1 MEVEQL
7 KKIVRQRSLVSI
19 RGHGAC
25 AAFPKVTGK
34 DIIPLLAALL
44 PRSSRCQEGFPRRQ
58 SLSSFPWLCFPCS
71 QCVFGLRVLPGA
83 RGASGIG
90 VIPLE
95 KRKTALEQTGHS
107 HCCHCRLYKGNIS
120 TCWWNGHTF
129 PLKNVLN
136 CTTFTIFAEIPL
148 KKSL

>member
-1 MEVEQL
+1 MEVKQL
-7 KKIVRQRSLVSI
+7 KKIMRQRSLVSI
-19 RGHGAC
+19 RDL

-44 PRSSRCQEGFPRRQ
+44 PRSSRCQGGFPRRQ
-58 SLSSFPWLCFPCS
+58 GLSSFPWLCFPRS
-71 QCVFGLRVLPGA
+71 QCVFGLRVLPGDIRGGSWA

-95 KRKTALEQTGHS
+95 NRKTALEQTGHS

-120 TCWWNGHTF
+120 TCGRNGHTF
-129 PLKNVLN
+129 PLKKP
-136 CTTFTIFAEIPL
+136 F
-148 KKSL
+148 